1 MLQAWTK
8 RPDELTDAERA
19 GWRALVA
26 SSPRFASPLL
36 GPEFAALV
44 GQVRADV
51 RVALFRHGGAAEGE
65 VAGVL
70 AHHRRP
76 GGLARPVGAPWSD
89 VHGLLCAPG
98 AAPEWRSALAA
109 AGLSA
114 YRGAF
119 VVDPYGVFADLP
131 GPEQEDHVVA
141 FAPGRSGDEYW
152 EALRAESPKRFKNI
166 RRLEHKMERELGD
179 LELRGDRAREAVD
192 AMLGGKRRQFAPTGA
207 CDVLHPE
214 WSRALMDQAFAAR
227 GPALEGAL
235 ITLRAG
241 GRVVAAHFG
250 LRAGAVMH
258 PWIAAYN
265 PAFAAWSPGLVF
277 MSMLVRALPSL
288 GLSRYE
294 LSTGSDHYKT
304 VFASGSEPVRAVQ
317 AELRAG
323 FAPDMPPLLARVRS
337 RLDHIAEADPTL
349 GGRLHGF
356 AQAVVNARRLA
367 AAPAALLRE
376 DA

>member
-19 GWRALVA
+19 GWRALAA

-36 GPEFAALV
+36 GPEFAELV
-44 GQVRADV
+44 GRVRRDV
-51 RVALFRHGGAAEGE
+51 RVALFRREGAGEGE
-65 VAGVL
+65 LAGVL

-76 GGLARPVGAPWSD
+76 CGLARPVGAPWSD
-89 VHGLLCAPG
+89 VHGLITAPG
-98 AAPEWRSALAA
+98 AVPEWRSALAA
-109 AGLSA
+109 AGLRT

-119 VVDPYGVFADLP
+119 LADPHGVFADLP
-131 GPEQEDHVVA
+131 GAEQDDHVVA
-141 FAPGRSGDEYW
+141 FVPGQSGEAYW
-152 EALRAESPKRFKNI
+152 EALRAGSPKRFKNI

-179 LELRGDRAREAVD
+179 LELRVDRSREAFD
-192 AMLGGKRRQFAPTGA
+192 AVLGWKRRQFAQTGA
-207 CDVLHPE
+207 CDVLHPH
-214 WSRALMDQAFAAR
+214 WSRALMEQAFAAR
-227 GPALEGAL
+227 GPGLEGAL

-241 GRVVAAHFG
+241 GRVAAAHFG
-250 LRAGAVMH
+250 LRAAGVMH
-258 PWIAAYN
+258 PWIAAYDS
-265 PAFAAWSPGLVF
+265 ALAAWSPGLVF
-277 MSMLVRALPSL
+277 MSMLVRAMPGL

-317 AELRAG
+317 AELRTG
-323 FAPDMPPLLARVRS
+323 FSPDMPPLLMRVRS

-356 AQAVVNARRLA
+356 AQAVIAARRLTA
-367 AAPAALLRE
+367 TPAALPRE